1 MASLFVTGVILRDKP
16 EGARLVCAAM
26 SHLELTRDL
35 LMDAGGW
42 QEMKKARSIHREG
55 GVKSAKYK
63 EGFLSGEIR
72 IGGKMKKISMEIIS
86 RSHME
91 NKCTCLM
98 VRRDGRVCAHI
109 IAIGLEVIDPQQS
122 AAPVA
127 SAKPVEDKWPTL
139 SEEGKEATLQVMLPL
154 KVEPAWERGQLMVGF
169 GAVVD
174 GEETL
179 LSALTESYRLE
190 AHDEELWRVLREL
203 FPGEAPGVVNLDR
216 PQFLDLLEGLIG
228 HPRIHFGKKTDVTI
242 SAQGPRLPL
251 RMVGERIALR
261 WPAGVNP
268 LGSWIL
274 EKNDFSPVALGLPS
288 KYTAVLEKG
297 LRVSAG
303 DAQFVIG
310 QLERWFE
317 VPERIWDALPHEG
330 IPEVLI
336 HLEGSLRHLE
346 ARLEFR
352 YEDQRASCIDG
363 EAQLVGDT
371 GLLTSVSKENAVI
384 EFFRSWNFEGP
395 AKGGR
400 MALREREEILKF
412 HAFAELLP
420 LWQVEKGERFEA
432 AAKQVV
438 AVRPDWD
445 VQQGSGQDWFTVETR
460 FQVGNDELGRDQ
472 VQRMLRMGSSEQA
485 YGRGKIAVIDSG
497 FIDEVN
503 DTLSDCDPTQ
513 AAPGIFEVS
522 TQQAAYLRQSA
533 RDFGMSLEPEESVEM
548 QALPDVLRP
557 YQADGVRWMWKLSE
571 LKMGGILADDM
582 GLGKTIQTLTFIQA
596 RGGRALV
603 VCPSSLVFNWAAE
616 AQKWFPDLKVALHV
630 GSKRGELPQVDLVIT
645 SYAILR
651 IDSEKFNAAEF
662 DIAVLDEAQQIK
674 NPEAQV
680 SKAVHALKA
689 RHRFALSGTPVE
701 NSLLDLWS
709 IMHFALPGYLGP
721 RKAFIERFEKPLRKG
736 GDSALG
742 RRLARRLKPVVLR
755 RLKTEVAKDLPARI
769 EQVRYCDLT
778 PKQSGIYRQLL
789 VESRSQ
795 VDAADDGKKRMV
807 ALTALLRLRQA
818 CCDLRLLPGI
828 KVEDKDAGIKLDELE
843 SLLEEAVAGGHRVLV
858 FSQFVQLLQGLVPM
872 LLGKGWD
879 YCYLDGQTRK
889 RGEVV
894 ERFQEGKA
902 PVFLISLKAG
912 GVGLN
917 LTAADTVIHLDP
929 WWNPAV
935 EAQATDRAH
944 RIGQTRVVNSY
955 KFITRGTVEEKIL
968 ALQEEKKAMME
979 SVLDGGS
986 ALVPGLEENE
996 LMGLFG

>member
-1 MASLFVTGVILRDKP
+1 
-16 EGARLVCAAM
+16 
-26 SHLELTRDL
+26 
-35 LMDAGGW
+35 
-42 QEMKKARSIHREG
+42 
-55 GVKSAKYK
+55 
-63 EGFLSGEIR
+63 
-72 IGGKMKKISMEIIS
+72 
-86 RSHME
+86 
-91 NKCTCLM
+91 
-98 VRRDGRVCAHI
+98 
-109 IAIGLEVIDPQQS
+109 
-122 AAPVA
+122 
-127 SAKPVEDKWPTL
+127 
-139 SEEGKEATLQVMLPL
+139 
-154 KVEPAWERGQLMVGF
+154 
-169 GAVVD
+169 
-174 GEETL
+174 
-179 LSALTESYRLE
+179 
-190 AHDEELWRVLREL
+190 
-203 FPGEAPGVVNLDR
+203 
-216 PQFLDLLEGLIG
+216 
-228 HPRIHFGKKTDVTI
+228 
-242 SAQGPRLPL
+242 
-251 RMVGERIALR
+251 
-261 WPAGVNP
+261 
-268 LGSWIL
+268 
-274 EKNDFSPVALGLPS
+274 
-288 KYTAVLEKG
+288 
-297 LRVSAG
+297 
-303 DAQFVIG
+303 
-310 QLERWFE
+310 
-317 VPERIWDALPHEG
+317 
-330 IPEVLI
+330 
-336 HLEGSLRHLE
+336 
-346 ARLEFR
+346 
-352 YEDQRASCIDG
+352 
-363 EAQLVGDT
+363 
-371 GLLTSVSKENAVI
+371 
-384 EFFRSWNFEGP
+384 
-395 AKGGR
+395 
-400 MALREREEILKF
+400 
-412 HAFAELLP
+412 
-420 LWQVEKGERFEA
+420 
-432 AAKQVV
+432 
-438 AVRPDWD
+438 
-445 VQQGSGQDWFTVETR
+445 
-460 FQVGNDELGRDQ
+460 
-472 VQRMLRMGSSEQA
+472 
-485 YGRGKIAVIDSG
+485 
-497 FIDEVN
+497 
-503 DTLSDCDPTQ
+503 
-513 AAPGIFEVS
+513 VS

-616 AQKWFPDLKVALHV
+616 AQKWFPDLKVALHA

-736 GDSALG
+736 GDPALG

>member
-1 MASLFVTGVILRDKP
+1 MD
-16 EGARLVCAAM
+16 ARLVCAAM

-42 QEMKKARSIHREG
+42 QEMKKARAIHRDG
-55 GVKSAKYK
+55 GVKSAEYK
-63 EGFLSGEIR
+63 DGVLSGEMR

-86 RSHME
+86 KTNME

-98 VRRDGRVCAHI
+98 VRRDGRVCAHV
-109 IAIGLEVIDPQQS
+109 IAIGLEFIDPQK
-122 AAPVA
+122 APEVA
-127 SAKPVEDKWPTL
+127 STEPVEDKWPTL

-154 KVEPAWERGQLMVGF
+154 KIEPAWERGQLMVGF

-174 GEETL
+174 GKETL
-179 LSALTESYRLE
+179 LSALFDSYRLD
-190 AHDEELWRVLREL
+190 AHDEELWRVLREIS
-203 FPGEAPGVVNLDR
+203 PGEAPGVVNFDR
-216 PQFLDLLEGLIG
+216 PQFNELLEGLIG
-228 HPRIHFGKKTDVTI
+228 HPRVQFGKKSDVTI
-242 SAQGPRLPL
+242 LAKGSRLPI
-251 RMVGERIALR
+251 RMVGERVAVR
-261 WPAGVNP
+261 WPADVNP
-268 LGSWIL
+268 LGSWLL
-274 EKNDFSPVALGLPS
+274 EKNEFSPVALGLPT
-288 KYTAVLEKG
+288 KHAAVLEKG
-297 LRVSAG
+297 LRLSAG
-303 DAQFVIG
+303 DAQFTLG
-310 QLERWFE
+310 QLERFFE
-317 VPERIWDALPHEG
+317 IPERIWEALPQEG
-330 IPEVLI
+330 IPEVVI

-346 ARLEFR
+346 ARLEFF
-352 YEDQRASCIDG
+352 YNGTKASCQDG
-363 EAQLVGDT
+363 EPQLVGDT
-371 GLLTSVSKENAVI
+371 GLLTSLSKENAVV
-384 EFFRSWNFEGP
+384 EFFRAWNFEGP
-395 AKGGR
+395 VTGNR
-400 MALREREEILKF
+400 MPLREREDILKF
-412 HAFAELLP
+412 HAFAELP
-420 LWQVEKGERFEA
+420 ATWRVEKGERFQTA
-432 AAKQVV
+432 AAQIVP
-438 AVRPDWD
+438 VRPDWEMK
-445 VQQGSGQDWFTVETR
+445 QGSGQDWFTVETR
-460 FQVGNDELGRDQ
+460 FQVGDDELGRDQ
-472 VQRMLRMGSSEQA
+472 VQRMLRMGSAEQA

-497 FIDEVN
+497 FIDEVS

-513 AAPGIFEVS
+513 TASGVFEIS
-522 TQQAAYLRQSA
+522 TQQAAYLRNSA
-533 RDFGMSLEPEESVEM
+533 RDFGMALEPEAEAEM
-548 QALPDVLRP
+548 LALPDVLRP
-557 YQADGVRWMWKLSE
+557 YQAEGVRWMWRLSE
-571 LKMGGILADDM
+571 LGMGGILADDM
-582 GLGKTIQTLTFIQA
+582 GLGKTLQTLTFIKA
-596 RGGRALV
+596 RGGKALV

-616 AQKWFPDLKVALHV
+616 CEKWVPDLKIANHV
-630 GSKRGELPQVDLVIT
+630 GSKRGELPEADLVIT

-651 IDSEKFNAAEF
+651 IDAEKFHAAKF

-674 NPEAQV
+674 NPEAQI

-721 RKAFIERFEKPLRKG
+721 RKAFVGRFEKPLRKG
-736 GDSALG
+736 GDPALA

-778 PKQSGIYRQLL
+778 PKQSSIYRQLL

-843 SLLEEAVAGGHRVLV
+843 GLLEEAVAGGHRVLV
-858 FSQFVQLLQGLVPM
+858 FSQFVQLLQGVVPM
-872 LLGKGWD
+872 LLGRGWD

-894 ERFQEGKA
+894 ERFQEGAA

-968 ALQEEKKAMME
+968 ALQEEKKAMMA

-986 ALVPGLEENE
+986 ALVPGLEEDE
-996 LMGLFG
+996 LMSLFK